1 MLCSVLALI
10 FCPGNKVCL
19 CKWGWILF
27 WPLHCSCVLE
37 EGSWCGSSG
46 SPHGAVL
53 SSLPPSLLSP
63 SDSEPLHVEE
73 TEDQAVPKATLL
85 LFPGS
90 LVQRLAIH
98 MVLNCPPPKK
108 KIFKAALLQSLFI
121 LVENY
126 NFLAG
131 SGFSAEWPEYP

>member
-73 TEDQAVPKATLL
+73 TEDQVVPKATLL

-90 LVQRLAIH
+90 LVQKLAIH
-98 MVLNCPPPKK
+98 MVLNCPPQKK
-108 KIFKAALLQSLFI
+108 KKKFQ
-121 LVENY
+121 
-126 NFLAG
+126 
-131 SGFSAEWPEYP
+131 SGFVTKLVYFSGKLQLSCWKWFLS